1 MVPAKKNLR
10 ILASFANEPTLTI
23 HSVTVQPKDR
33 ADETV
38 LTVHSVTTVQPKSE
52 TDRAQREDSKPK
64 TWICYSKVLNH
75 WARGPAG

>member
-33 ADETV
+33 ADEPV
-38 LTVHSVTTVQPKSE
+38 LTVHSVTVQPKSE